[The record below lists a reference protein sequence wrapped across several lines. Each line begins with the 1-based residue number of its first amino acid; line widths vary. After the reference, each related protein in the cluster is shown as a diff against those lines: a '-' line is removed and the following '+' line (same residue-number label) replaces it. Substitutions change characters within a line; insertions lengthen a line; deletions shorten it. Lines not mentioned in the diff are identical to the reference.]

1 MPESEIR
8 MLMEAANTDAN
19 GTLDC
24 DEFLTVSLHL
34 KKMTNDE
41 YLAWSL
47 SYFDKNS
54 SGFIPLFHTPIL
66 LQPKLFLR
74 AP

>member
-24 DEFLTVSLHL
+24 DEFVTVSLHL
-34 KKMTNDE
+34 K
-41 YLAWSL
+41 
-47 SYFDKNS
+47 
-54 SGFIPLFHTPIL
+54 
-66 LQPKLFLR
+66 R
-74 AP
+74 